1 MVSQN
6 RIRYD
11 ENDNEYILYTEQEAN
26 VLNFYISNGEKI
38 YLVKNENN
46 EFVQATIVPN
56 NFFEDNLPYCFQ
68 NGKLIILTED
78 LVYEGKSR

>member
-1 MVSQN
+1 MDRKN

-11 ENDNEYILYTEQEAN
+11 QNDNEYILYTEQEAKY
-26 VLNFYISNGEKI
+26 LDFYIDNGEKV
-38 YLVKNENN
+38 YLVKNANQ
-46 EFVQATIVPN
+46 EFVQATIVPD

-68 NGKLIILTED
+68 NGKLIVLIED